1 MATQVIT
8 IGPDGSLQG
17 LMRKKGQGIDLREF
31 GPAKIE
37 RTSLVQFDEERQLF
51 HVEFIAGPLAGKKL
65 TYPLFA
71 ACTGKTVRF
80 KNTDPVMRFE
90 SYEEAVEYEIM
101 VLDGYRARPILP
113 SALEALA

>member
-1 MATQVIT
+1 MGTQVIT

-17 LMRKKGQGIDLREF
+17 LMRKKGEGIDLREF

-37 RTSLVQFDEERQLF
+37 RTSLVEFDEERQLF
-51 HVEFIAGPLAGKKL
+51 HVQFIAGPLSGKLL

-80 KNTDPVMRFE
+80 NNSDHVMRFE
-90 SYEEAVEYEIM
+90 SYEEAVKYEIM

-113 SALEALA
+113 SAVEALA